1 MADAEARLQ
10 QLGIAINPPAT
21 PLGAYVPTVRAGN
34 LVFVSGT
41 LPVAGGKPVS
51 TGRLGGEVSIEQGKL
66 AARQAIINA
75 LGSLKGEIG
84 SLDRVKRI
92 VRVEGH
98 VASAAGFTDQAQVVN
113 GASELL
119 AEVFGEAGKHTRL
132 AVGSAELP
140 LNAPIEIALIVE
152 VED

>member
-1 MADAEARLQ
+1 MANAEARLQ
-10 QLGIAINPPAT
+10 QLGIALSPPAT

-41 LPVAGGKPVS
+41 LPVKDGKPLH
-51 TGRLGGEVSIEQGKL
+51 TGKLGAEVSMEQGREC
-66 AARQAIINA
+66 ARQAIVNA
-75 LGSLKGEIG
+75 LGSLKGELG
-84 SLDRVKRI
+84 GLEKVRRI

-98 VASAAGFTDQAQVVN
+98 VASAHGFTDQPQVLN

-119 AEVFGEAGKHTRL
+119 GEVFGEAGKHARL
-132 AVGSAELP
+132 AVGAAELP
-140 LNAPIEIALIVE
+140 LNAPIEIALIAE

>member
-1 MADAEARLQ
+1 MAGAEARLQ
-10 QLGIAINPPAT
+10 QLGITLNPPAT
-21 PLGAYVPTVRAGN
+21 PLGAYVPTVRSGN

-41 LPVAGGKPVS
+41 LPVVGGKPVS
-51 TGRLGGEVSIEQGKL
+51 TGKLGGEVSVEEGKL
-66 AARQAIINA
+66 AARQAAINA

-84 SLDRVKRI
+84 SLDRVTRI

-98 VASAAGFTDQAQVVN
+98 VASAPGFTDQAQVVN

-132 AVGSAELP
+132 ALGSAELP
-140 LNAPIEIALIVE
+140 LNAPIELALIAE
-152 VED
+152 VE

>member
-1 MADAEARLQ
+1 MANAEARLQ
-10 QLGIAINPPAT
+10 QLGITVNLPAT

-41 LPVAGGKPVS
+41 MPVLDGKLVA
-51 TGRLGGEVSIEQGKL
+51 TGKVGAEVSIEQGRL
-66 AARQAIINA
+66 AARQAMINA

-98 VASAAGFTDQAQVVN
+98 VASAPGFIDQPQVVN

-119 AEVFGEAGKHTRL
+119 AEVFGDAGKHTRV

-140 LNAPIEIALIVE
+140 LNAPIEIALIAE
-152 VED
+152 VDF

>member
-10 QLGIAINPPAT
+10 QLGITLSAPAT

-41 LPVAGGKPVS
+41 LPMKDGKPLH
-51 TGRLGGEVSIEQGKL
+51 TGKLGAELTVEQGKDC
-66 AARQAIINA
+66 ARQAAINA
-75 LGSLKGEIG
+75 LGSLRGEIG
-84 SLDRVKRI
+84 SLDRVRRI

-98 VASAAGFTDQAQVVN
+98 VASAPGFTDHAAVVN

-119 AEVFGEAGKHTRL
+119 AGVFGEAGKHARL
-132 AVGSAELP
+132 AVGSASLP
-140 LNAPIEIALIVE
+140 MDAPIELALIAE
-152 VED
+152 TEG

>member
-10 QLGIAINPPAT
+10 QLGITLNPPPP
-21 PLGAYVPTVRAGN
+21 PLGAYVPTVRSGN

-41 LPVAGGKPVS
+41 LPVVDGKPVS
-51 TGRLGGEVSIEQGKL
+51 TGKLGGEVSVEEGKL
-66 AARQAIINA
+66 AARQAAINA
-75 LGSLKGEIG
+75 LDSLKGEIG
-84 SLDRVKRI
+84 SLDRVRRI

-98 VASAAGFTDQAQVVN
+98 VASAPGFTDQAQVVN

-132 AVGSAELP
+132 ALGSAELP
-140 LNAPIEIALIVE
+140 LNAPIELALIAE
-152 VED
+152 VE

>member
-10 QLGIAINPPAT
+10 QLGITLNPPPP
-21 PLGAYVPTVRAGN
+21 PLGAYVPTVRSGN

-41 LPVAGGKPVS
+41 LPVVDGKPVS
-51 TGRLGGEVSIEQGKL
+51 TGKLGGEVSVEEGKL
-66 AARQAIINA
+66 AARQAAINA

-84 SLDRVKRI
+84 SLDRVRRI

-98 VASAAGFTDQAQVVN
+98 VASAPGFTDQAQVVN

-132 AVGSAELP
+132 ALGSAELP
-140 LNAPIEIALIVE
+140 LNAPIELALIAE
-152 VED
+152 VE

>member
-1 MADAEARLQ
+1 VASAEARLKE
-10 QLGIAINPPAT
+10 LGIALAAPAT
-21 PLGAYVPTVRAGN
+21 PLGAYVPAVRAAG

-41 LPVAGGKPVS
+41 LPMKDGHLVATGK
-51 TGRLGGEVSIEQGKL
+51 LGADLTIEQGKA
-66 AARQAIINA
+66 AARQSVINA
-75 LGSLKGEIG
+75 LGSLRGELG

-98 VASAAGFTDQAQVVN
+98 VASAAGFTDQAQVMN

-119 AEVFGEAGKHTRL
+119 AEVFGEAGKHTRI

-140 LNAPIEIALIVE
+140 LNSPVEIALIAE
-152 VED
+152 AED